1 MQPLLEFIDENVFG
15 GMTGFV
21 GPYGQRRGKISTP
34 LSAARHNHTFKVVT
48 TDIVIYQYPS
58 HRVRNI
64 ILYFVQRVSEC
75 LATLSSSS
83 AMFGIF
89 SSLHHTER
97 D

>member
-1 MQPLLEFIDENVFG
+1 MQPILEFIDENVFG

-58 HRVRNI
+58 HRV
-64 ILYFVQRVSEC
+64 
-75 LATLSSSS
+75 
-83 AMFGIF
+83 
-89 SSLHHTER
+89 
-97 D
+97 